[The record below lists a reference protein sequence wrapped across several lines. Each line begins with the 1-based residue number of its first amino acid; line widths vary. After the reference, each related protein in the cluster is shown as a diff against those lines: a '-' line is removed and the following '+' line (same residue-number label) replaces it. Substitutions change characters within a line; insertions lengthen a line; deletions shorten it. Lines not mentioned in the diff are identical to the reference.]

1 MKRILRSMMTALV
14 LTGAMGSIGVSHA
27 GTYPERP
34 ITLVVPFGA
43 GTTDLMARFV
53 GNRIAAETGQSVIV
67 ENKAGA
73 DGLIGTQD
81 VLSRPADG
89 YTFLVGT
96 ITTHAANVSLYKEL
110 RYDPVGQFVPV
121 SGLAQGGL
129 MLVVRPDF
137 PAKDVQELI
146 ALARDN
152 PGKYSYGAGNSTSR
166 AGGEMF
172 SAYTNTQ
179 LLHVPYKT
187 APASLTDLIGGQIDM
202 VFADMPAAMP
212 LVTSGRLRALGVS
225 STERIADLL
234 DLPTIA
240 EQGVPEFSYV
250 GWIALFA
257 KKGTPQEAIDKVR
270 EITSR
275 AVKSK
280 ELQDLL
286 RPMGWGGQDVDG
298 PTLAAIQQRDIK
310 YWADLVERAQID
322 RK

>member
-1 MKRILRSMMTALV
+1 
-14 LTGAMGSIGVSHA
+14 
-27 GTYPERP
+27 
-34 ITLVVPFGA
+34 
-43 GTTDLMARFV
+43 
-53 GNRIAAETGQSVIV
+53 
-67 ENKAGA
+67 
-73 DGLIGTQD
+73 
-81 VLSRPADG
+81 
-89 YTFLVGT
+89 
-96 ITTHAANVSLYKEL
+96 
-110 RYDPVGQFVPV
+110 
-121 SGLAQGGL
+121 
-129 MLVVRPDF
+129 
-137 PAKDVQELI
+137 
-146 ALARDN
+146 
-152 PGKYSYGAGNSTSR
+152 
-166 AGGEMF
+166 MF